1 MNGECLRWAL
11 GWGSVGSGLV
21 LLAFADRIRRL
32 LQLRG
37 RSGHLRA
44 AGVRDI
50 VIGLGLVRQRDR
62 RPWLWARSISDALDT
77 AWLWKTVRER
87 PRGAGRRAV
96 VAVGGVGLT
105 LVDLAEVLRGP
116 ARQRLVRRGTNER
129 D

>member
-1 MNGECLRWAL
+1 MGDERPRRAL

-32 LQLRG
+32 LRLPG
-37 RSGHLRA
+37 RSGNLRA

-77 AWLWKTVRER
+77 AWLWKTVRKR

-105 LVDLAEVLRGP
+105 LVDLAEVLREKMSD
-116 ARQRLVRRGTNER
+116 RWK
-129 D
+129 